1 MSGAEVIVRGLN
13 AVYLVREGTIKA
25 ASNVTLRVE
34 PGSVTALVGESGS
47 GKSTVVEAITRTLP
61 SNAKVLG
68 GSVLFKGVDL
78 LKLSEEEYRQFR
90 WREISYVPQA
100 AQNSLNPL
108 QTVFEHFADTYADVA
123 GSIHRSELY
132 EMAAKLLESVG
143 LDAGVLRAYPHQLS
157 GGMKQRILI
166 ALSFLFKPSLVVM
179 DEPVT
184 ALDVVN
190 QSLVLGLISDL
201 HRRYGTSILLVTHD
215 LPVAGELAD
224 RIAVMY
230 AGHLIEMG
238 SNEEFF
244 EEPLHPYS
252 KGLVR
257 SMIAFSTELSGV
269 RSIPGEPPSLLNP
282 PKGCS
287 FHPRC
292 PRAMD
297 ICREQEPP
305 LLEVGGGRWVKCWLY
320 GGKA

>member
-1 MSGAEVIVRGLN
+1 VSGAEVVVCDLN
-13 AVYLVREGTIKA
+13 VVYLVREGSIKA

-61 SNAKVLG
+61 SNARVLSG
-68 GSVLFKGVDL
+68 NVLFKGVDL

-108 QTVFEHFADTYADVA
+108 QTIFEHFAETQADVA
-123 GSIHRSELY
+123 GSIPKSELY
-132 EMAAKLLESVG
+132 EMAGKLLESVG
-143 LDAGVLRAYPHQLS
+143 LDASVLRAYPHQLS

-166 ALSFLFKPSLVVM
+166 ALSFLFKPCLVVM
-179 DEPVT
+179 DEPVS

-190 QSLVLGLISDL
+190 QSLILGLIWDL
-201 HRRYGTSILLVTHD
+201 HRKYGTSILLVTHD

-224 RIAVMY
+224 GIAVMY
-230 AGHLIEMG
+230 AGHLVEMG
-238 SNEEFF
+238 GNKEFF

-252 KGLVR
+252 KGLAR
-257 SMIAFSTELSGV
+257 SMIAFSTELSRV
-269 RSIPGEPPSLLNP
+269 SSIPGEPPSLLNP
-282 PKGCS
+282 PPGCR

-292 PRAMD
+292 PHAMD
-297 ICREQEPP
+297 ICREREPP
-305 LLEVGGGRWVKCWLY
+305 LLEAGGGRWVKCWLY
-320 GGKA
+320 GGRA